1 MPQGGAI
8 LVPIYIYI
16 YIYTDIHSFKNN
28 SNYNRELCVYVTNAY
43 NSSYIYLALLMLQ
56 HLATAMPAKKCE
68 EILIFPKSVDLQKNM
83 RRLRFSCYKK
93 PAIPI
98 FFQSFR

>member
-1 MPQGGAI
+1 
-8 LVPIYIYI
+8 
-16 YIYTDIHSFKNN
+16 
-28 SNYNRELCVYVTNAY
+28 
-43 NSSYIYLALLMLQ
+43 MLQ

-83 RRLRFSCYKK
+83 KRLRFTCYKK
-93 PAIPI
+93 PGIPI